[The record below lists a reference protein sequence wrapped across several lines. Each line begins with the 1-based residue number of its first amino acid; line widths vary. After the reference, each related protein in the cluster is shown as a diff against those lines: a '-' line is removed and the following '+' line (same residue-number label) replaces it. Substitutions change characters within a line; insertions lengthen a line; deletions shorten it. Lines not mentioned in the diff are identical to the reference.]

1 MNNFMLQWEKENI
14 NEDCS
19 LFSVKLNISNEYLHN
34 ITYIKIPLQ
43 TKFEYSFYD
52 YMEGDEDACY
62 LTKGGYNYMYQR
74 DNEEIKIK
82 KFLSD
87 LDNLDL
93 ENNTITYNYEH
104 ILGHDDEEVR
114 EYVDMV
120 GLKILIEDY
129 QTTIQNITIP
139 TSKDLINSIKS
150 FFNYILTEP
159 KLEFMKNYNPDYE
172 LK

>member
-1 MNNFMLQWEKENI
+1 MNNFMLQWEKKNI

-62 LTKGGYNYMYQR
+62 LTKGGHNYIYQR

-104 ILGHDDEEVR
+104 RLGHGHC
-114 EYVDMV
+114 MV